1 MTTERMDQIIGN
13 LLRAGVTIAAAVVLS
28 GGLWY
33 LAAHGEQKPDY
44 RDFHPRVQGLGA
56 LVTLPHAEALILLG
70 LLILIATPVARV
82 VFSLV
87 AFILEGD
94 RLYIAFTIA
103 VLVILLYSL
112 GTSWL

>member
-1 MTTERMDQIIGN
+1 MTSERMDQIIGT
-13 LLRAGVTIAAAVVLS
+13 LLRVGVTIAAAVVLA
-28 GGLWY
+28 GGIWY
-33 LAAHGEQKPDY
+33 LAANGEGKPDY
-44 RDFHPRVQGLGA
+44 RTFHPRVQGLSA
-56 LVTLPHAEALILLG
+56 LATLPHAEALILLG

-94 RLYIAFTIA
+94 RLYVAFTIT
-103 VLVILLYSL
+103 VLVVLLYSL